1 MANPAASER
10 TVYVG
15 IGLVFALL
23 VGGYFIYEIGAVV
36 LAFLLSVLFS
46 IIFSAPVN
54 YLARRGLPRAWGV
67 LAILAALVVV
77 LWLFGLALAPAIEEQ
92 SRQLAEDF
100 PVLLEEAL
108 ALANRVR
115 GFFGLDNPIGPDAES
130 LANVGRELLTG
141 STVST
146 AAGVGITVATVGS
159 LGLVV
164 VISTI
169 YLIIQPEPWVNGFV
183 SLFPAGRRQ
192 RVREVLGMMYHTI
205 QRWFLGQLAAMT
217 FIGIFWAV
225 ALSIIGVPFAL
236 LLGIL
241 SGLISFVPYVG
252 AVVSVVIPVVLAL
265 VSDPITAVW
274 VILAFIIIQQV
285 EGNVLQP
292 VVMSQAV
299 NLHPALVVFALVVM
313 GTLFGLVGI
322 FLAVPLAAA
331 VQVLVREV
339 WVKRMDRIGTDPN
352 PPPQEHEKRDPP
364 GFVRRAL
371 RALRRSSRQD
381 PVP

>member
-1 MANPAASER
+1 MAKPAASER

-23 VGGYFIYEIGAVV
+23 VGGYFIYEIGGVV

-46 IIFSAPVN
+46 IIFGAPVN

-67 LAILAALVVV
+67 LAIFAALVVV
-77 LWLFGLALAPAIEEQ
+77 FWLFGLALAPAIAEQ
-92 SRQLAEDF
+92 SRQLAEDL
-100 PVLLEEAL
+100 PVLLQEAL

-115 GFFGLDNPIGPDAES
+115 GFFGLDTPIGPDAES
-130 LANVGRELLTG
+130 LSNVGRELLTG
-141 STVST
+141 SAVST
-146 AAGVGITVATVGS
+146 AAGVGITVAAVGS

-164 VISTI
+164 AISTI

-183 SLFPAGRRQ
+183 SLFPAGWRQ
-192 RVREVLGMMYHTI
+192 RVRELLEMMYHTI

-217 FIGIFWAV
+217 FIGVFWAV
-225 ALSIIGVPFAL
+225 ALSIIGIPFAL

-241 SGLISFVPYVG
+241 SGLISFVPYMG
-252 AVVSVVIPVVLAL
+252 AIVSVVIPVVLAL
-265 VSDPITAVW
+265 SSDPITAVW
-274 VILAFIIIQQV
+274 VVVAFVVIQQL

-292 VVMSQAV
+292 IVMSQAV

-322 FLAVPLAAA
+322 VLAVPLAAA
-331 VQVLVREV
+331 LQVLVREL
-339 WVKRMDRIGTDPN
+339 WVKRMDRMGNDPN
-352 PPPQEHEKRDPP
+352 PPAQEPKKRDPP
-364 GFVRRAL
+364 GFLGRAV
-371 RALRRSSRQD
+371 RALRRSSRQN
-381 PVP
+381 PAP